1 MADFNKRFGGLR
13 AGLMALAGGGLLAA
27 APVQAADYI
36 NTLGALSQDNFRT
49 LSEDLG
55 SGLSFKGVVPAE
67 SLGVLGFDVSASA
80 SGMKVP
86 NRDLWRQASGGQNVD
101 QWVGMAGVR
110 VHKGLPGGVDIGG
123 FYNTSSNNIK
133 LYGGEVRW
141 AFLKG
146 STLTPAMALRGSYSR
161 LGGVKQLDLDTMGV
175 DVSISKG
182 ILMFT
187 PYAGIGKVWVRSKP
201 KGVPM
206 LKKES
211 FSQNKVFAGINVNL
225 GINFAAEVDRTGDVT
240 SYSVKTGIRF

>member
-27 APVQAADYI
+27 APVQAAEYI

-67 SLGVLGFDVSASA
+67 SLGVLGFDISASA
-80 SGMKVP
+80 TGLKVP
-86 NRDLWRQASGGQNVD
+86 NRDLWRQASGGRHVPR
-101 QWVGMAGVR
+101 WVGMAGVR
-110 VHKGLPGGVDIGG
+110 VHKGLPGGVDIGA
-123 FYNTSSNNIK
+123 FYNSSSDNIR

-141 AFLKG
+141 AFLRG
-146 STLTPAMALRGSYSR
+146 STFIPAMALRGSYSR
-161 LGGVKQLDLDTMGV
+161 LGGVSQLGLDTMGV
-175 DVSISKG
+175 DFSISKG
-182 ILMFT
+182 FLMFT
-187 PYAGIGKVWVRSKP
+187 PYAGLGKVWVRSKP
-201 KGVPM
+201 KGVPT
-206 LKKES
+206 LRKES
-211 FSQNKVFAGINVNL
+211 FSQNKVFVGLNVNL